1 MGLVTFLFILHHAQ
15 ALEFPRYKEECSANS
30 DCFDDY
36 EYCNA
41 GLEDA
46 VCYHK
51 EPYPN
56 IYPSEW
62 LGYIAIFFM
71 MIFANCGGLGGGA
84 SVMPLSMIFFG
95 FNAKEAIVLSNASI
109 TVSAIVRYV

>member
-15 ALEFPRYKEECSANS
+15 ALEFPRYKEECSANY

-71 MIFANCGGLGGGA
+71 MIFSSVIMILVFVKFTMMTVNCL
-84 SVMPLSMIFFG
+84 MLHFTKIMKFFLQTLKYIFRSF
-95 FNAKEAIVLSNASI
+95 
-109 TVSAIVRYV
+109 YH